1 MTKQQE
7 KLVLEAWRYCDE
19 NEKSDEFLI
28 QYASDVSGVDESEV
42 IDFIIDYDDSKN
54 ENDEENS

>member
-42 IDFIIDYDDSKN
+42 IDFIIDYDDPKN